1 MIEETFLRLA
11 RALSNRRVTWGLAG
25 GFAFSMYCRPRATVD
40 IDVVLIGD
48 LDTIEDTVRSTF
60 SSVYRNLETMRYP
73 LVEVNRF
80 LLIDTD
86 DETVLDVL
94 QPTEAAFAQFV
105 SESLREIDF
114 DGSQIPVVAPEIL
127 YALKK
132 SSSRQRDIADAAE
145 LESCLGD
152 SLNRTAIAR
161 WLPR

>member
-1 MIEETFLRLA
+1 MPEDSPSVCI
-11 RALSNRRVTWGLAG
+11 VV
-25 GFAFSMYCRPRATVD
+25 PATVD

-48 LDTIEDTVRSTF
+48 LDTIENIVRGTF

-127 YALKK
+127 
-132 SSSRQRDIADAAE
+132 S
-145 LESCLGD
+145 
-152 SLNRTAIAR
+152 TV
-161 WLPR
+161 PR